1 MGIGGHRDCILSTE
15 LEVDSKGTRD
25 DRHLAHR
32 HAINPGSRYTTL
44 KDATI
49 EHRIKVAQIVLSALS
64 TAGLVGVFFTQH
76 IWITSVTAVITF
88 FLLVLN
94 SYSFRL
100 EIGAKA
106 ARHRKAG
113 DQLWLLSRK
122 YLSLLADFSDLDV
135 AEARKRR
142 DMLIA
147 ETAEVYCDTERTD
160 DKSFYIAQERLNKAG
175 LKVFTREEL
184 NRLLP
189 EALRKHPSTWA

>member
-1 MGIGGHRDCILSTE
+1 MTNSQQHERDVLYSQIENEYGNVIYSQTAQE
-15 LEVDSKGTRD
+15 EQRTRLT
-25 DRHLAHR
+25 R
-32 HAINPGSRYTTL
+32 
-44 KDATI
+44 I

-76 IWITSVTAVITF
+76 VWITSVTAVITF